1 MEVGKLSP
9 LAKLLYVLKLT
20 EPKDFAFE
28 QMVVDSYIKGDK
40 LLFEK
45 FDLSGQAIAFS
56 GSGWMDLAG
65 DNVDLVLTARGK
77 RLAAAEPSVVQ
88 SLAEGLGQAVV
99 RVEVTG
105 NVHDPQ
111 VTTRT
116 LPVIEDSLKILG
128 TKRK

>member
-1 MEVGKLSP
+1 
-9 LAKLLYVLKLT
+9 
-20 EPKDFAFE
+20 
-28 QMVVDSYIKGDK
+28 
-40 LLFEK
+40 
-45 FDLSGQAIAFS
+45 
-56 GSGWMDLAG
+56 
-65 DNVDLVLTARGK
+65 
-77 RLAAAEPSVVQ
+77 
-88 SLAEGLGQAVV
+88 LAEGLSQAVV

>member
-1 MEVGKLSP
+1 
-9 LAKLLYVLKLT
+9 
-20 EPKDFAFE
+20 
-28 QMVVDSYIKGDK
+28 
-40 LLFEK
+40 
-45 FDLSGQAIAFS
+45 
-56 GSGWMDLAG
+56 MDLAG

-77 RLAAAEPSVVQ
+77 RLAAAPNKVGVVQ

-116 LPVIEDSLKILG
+116 LPVIEDSLKILAPRSSRG
-128 TKRK
+128 GK

>member
-28 QMVVDSYIKGDK
+28 QMVVDSYIKADK

-45 FDLSGQAIAFS
+45 FDLSGPAIAFS
-56 GSGWMDLAG
+56 GTGWMDLAS
-65 DNVDLVLTARGK
+65 DNVNLVLKARGK
-77 RLAAAEPSVVQ
+77 RLAAEPSLVQ

>member
-1 MEVGKLSP
+1 
-9 LAKLLYVLKLT
+9 LKLT

-88 SLAEGLGQAVV
+88 SLAEGLSQAVV